1 MKVWCRLSSQN
12 RNGIFELFSLLLKQ
26 DGLSPRGIQQRFF
39 FRNVQPGS
47 HAAFVAGVHQLQTF
61 LQRLD
66 GAVQNCE
73 LAIEL
78 AKSEIIASKLRG
90 DYQANVFEISRA
102 CLVRRLRR
110 FNAAP
115 PPPKQIDFVP
125 DRERQDDIV
134 LRDRRCN
141 RKVAVGWPVSRK
153 PLTLCVGSGRKCRKL
168 RGDLERGGS
177 TRLLQPR
184 GRNLDGLICVK
195 RLFFQSVQFV
205 IVKGTPPLAF
215 GNPIFGGTFAPGFGN
230 VPLCGHRCRGALVFW
245 PNGATTNE
253 DTNAKP
259 DQGTELPVAIHYC
272 FLAPGAGF
280 GCAAGWLGP
289 RFVATSLTRTSCPS
303 SRESAGFSTIQSLTS
318 SP

>member
-1 MKVWCRLSSQN
+1 MKVWCRLSNQD
-12 RNGIFELFSLLLKQ
+12 RNSIFELFSLLLKQ

-61 LQRLD
+61 LQVFH

-78 AKSEIIASKLRG
+78 PQREVIASELRG
-90 DYQANVFEISRA
+90 DHQANVFKIGRA

-115 PPPKQIDFVP
+115 PPPKQIHFVP
-125 DRERQDDIV
+125 NRERQNNIG

-153 PLTLCVGSGRKCRKL
+153 PLTLGIRSGCQCGKL

-184 GRNLDGLICVK
+184 RRYLDGLICVQ
-195 RLFFQSVQFV
+195 RLFFQIVQFV
-205 IVKGTPPLAF
+205 VVKGAPPLAF
-215 GNPIFGGTFAPGFGN
+215 GNPIFGGTLAPGFGN
-230 VPLCGHRCRGALVFW
+230 VPLCGHRCRGTLVSW
-245 PNGATTNE
+245 PNGATTND

-289 RFVATSLTRTSCPS
+289 RFVVTSLTRTSCPS

>member
-1 MKVWCRLSSQN
+1 MVRL
-12 RNGIFELFSLLLKQ
+12 
-26 DGLSPRGIQQRFF
+26 
-39 FRNVQPGS
+39 
-47 HAAFVAGVHQLQTF
+47 
-61 LQRLD
+61 
-66 GAVQNCE
+66 
-73 LAIEL
+73 
-78 AKSEIIASKLRG
+78 
-90 DYQANVFEISRA
+90 
-102 CLVRRLRR
+102 LRR
-110 FNAAP
+110 YNAAP
-115 PPPKQIDFVP
+115 PTRKQVDFVP
-125 DRERQDDIV
+125 AGERQDVIFWGV
-134 LRDRRCN
+134 RRCN

-153 PLTLCVGSGRKCRKL
+153 SLTLGIRSRSECGKL

-177 TRLLQPR
+177 TRLLQPG
-184 GRNLDGLICVK
+184 GRNLDGLICVE

-205 IVKGTPPLAF
+205 IVKGAPPLAF
-215 GNPIFGGTFAPGFGN
+215 DNPIFGGTFAPGFVN

-303 SRESAGFSTIQSLTS
+303 SSESAGFSTIQSLTS